1 MKNRT
6 VIFAIGLV
14 LILTLIVPAIAPQL
28 VYAQTCKDA
37 RGNTINCPPAA
48 DLGGHKKK
56 PTPTRPRD
64 YKTDTPTATPSQ
76 TPMPSPTFSPVPIV
90 LGADKLPPQAPD
102 SGSGWPLAFGS
113 TTHAM
118 QFDGDPA
125 HSFPGGSW
133 GFFGLLILTTLGI
146 LGLTFVRIRAARIN
160 YKTIS
165 DDTSLIFQKK
175 KGDNMPLATEIGFPG
190 GDASDKDASLMEIES
205 PLPTS

>member
-1 MKNRT
+1 MNNRT
-6 VIFAIGLV
+6 IRFDIGLG
-14 LILTLIVPAIAPQL
+14 LILTLIVPAMAPQF

-90 LGADKLPPQAPD
+90 LGADKLPPRAPD